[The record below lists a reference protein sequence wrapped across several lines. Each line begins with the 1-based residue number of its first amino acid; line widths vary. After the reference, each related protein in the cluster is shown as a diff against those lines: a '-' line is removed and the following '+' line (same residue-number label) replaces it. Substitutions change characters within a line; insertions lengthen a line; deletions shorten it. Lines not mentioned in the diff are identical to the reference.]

1 MGSIE
6 QEKEYLYWLCRSL
19 PAFAVTIRQIQET
32 YGSFQQAYYIEGM
45 ELLRRGIIK
54 NRKTAEIFE
63 QAKHSLDAARE
74 EYSGLDRQGIRFVT
88 PLDPEYP
95 ERLRH
100 IYDYPMG
107 LWIKGSLPPA
117 EKPTVAVI
125 GARSCTVYG
134 EQAAGIMGRELAA
147 AGVAVISGLALGV
160 DGAGHRGALSGGGEI
175 WGVLGCGVNIC
186 YPKQNYPL
194 FREMEKQGGLI
205 SEYPPGEP
213 PRPQN
218 FPVRNRIISGLA
230 DAVLVIEANEKSGS
244 LITAQL
250 GLEQGKEIFALP
262 GRVTDSASRGCNQ
275 LIQAGAALLTG
286 PGDVLE
292 FLGILHEKKLI
303 LREKSV
309 KGLAKNEKMV
319 YSCLDSAPKHVEE
332 IAVLSG
338 MCVGECMSALLD
350 LELGGLVVK
359 TAGQSYARRVSCD

>member
-19 PAFAVTIRQIQET
+19 PAFAVTIRRIQET

-63 QAKHSLDAARE
+63 QAKRCLDAARE

-117 EKPTVAVI
+117 EKPAVAVI

-134 EQAAGIMGRELAA
+134 EQVAGIMGRELAA
-147 AGVAVISGLALGV
+147 SGVAVISGLALGV
-160 DGAGHRGALSGGGEI
+160 DGAGHRGALSGGGET

-194 FREMEKQGGLI
+194 FRELEKQGGLI

-230 DAVLVIEANEKSGS
+230 DAVLVI
-244 LITAQL
+244 
-250 GLEQGKEIFALP
+250 
-262 GRVTDSASRGCNQ
+262 
-275 LIQAGAALLTG
+275 
-286 PGDVLE
+286 
-292 FLGILHEKKLI
+292 
-303 LREKSV
+303 
-309 KGLAKNEKMV
+309 
-319 YSCLDSAPKHVEE
+319 
-332 IAVLSG
+332 
-338 MCVGECMSALLD
+338 
-350 LELGGLVVK
+350 
-359 TAGQSYARRVSCD
+359 